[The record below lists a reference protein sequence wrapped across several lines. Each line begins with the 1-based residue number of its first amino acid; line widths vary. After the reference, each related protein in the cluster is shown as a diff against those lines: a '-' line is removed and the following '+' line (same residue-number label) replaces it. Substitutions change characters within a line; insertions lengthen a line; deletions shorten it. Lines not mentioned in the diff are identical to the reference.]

1 MVKITSS
8 TIDIYTV
15 VPNTA
20 PLQRRQIN
28 MAAQQQQQQQQKQT
42 PSTTNLRR
50 KEYRQHQQTT
60 NDFSTETNEYFYDSS
75 DSETSFFDDSDD
87 NDDVTTFF
95 GRHAQNYQNLRNGEE
110 YSHQTQQ
117 QRQHQYKNR
126 RDIVK
131 SCEILASPRTE
142 RKTNNNNKIMKSSQT
157 TSRMQ
162 TNMEDLGFRPPS
174 RNYSVPNLSS
184 WNSKKVVDEDTA
196 SFTPH
201 LKRKQTTDITKSAA
215 FKEIYAHNLRL
226 YSKVLAKVRN
236 IILFYTII
244 FYLFLY

>member
-28 MAAQQQQQQQQKQT
+28 MAAQQQQLQKQT

-50 KEYRQHQQTT
+50 KEYRQTASK
-60 NDFSTETNEYFYDSS
+60 DFSRETNELFYDSS

-87 NDDVTTFF
+87 NDDVTAFF
-95 GRHAQNYQNLRNGEE
+95 GRHAQNYRNLRNGEE
-110 YSHQTQQ
+110 CSEMTAQQ
-117 QRQHQYKNR
+117 QKQHQFKNK

-131 SCEILASPRTE
+131 SCEMLASPRTE
-142 RKTNNNNKIMKSSQT
+142 RKNNNTLKQNQT
-157 TSRMQ
+157 TSRIQ
-162 TNMEDLGFRPPS
+162 KNMEDLGFQPPS

-184 WNSKKVVDEDTA
+184 WNSSKKVSDEETTT
-196 SFTPH
+196 STFSPY

-226 YSKVLAKVRN
+226 YSKVLAKVR
-236 IILFYTII
+236 IWHKSGRIWKRPM
-244 FYLFLY
+244 